1 MRLPPRS
8 AQLQNLRVGFPIF
21 RGKEK
26 YAYSVRPSLTRRVS
40 ICRVLLAVRSRSPSL
55 KCSGFHFP
63 RKREIRV
70 FSASLAYASGFHL
83 SRKSNIAQRQNAQA
97 RVSDACLTS
106 HPEPCSMETRPRQ
119 RGRATHAQHLAP
131 SPAQW
136 KPERASEGERRMLNI
151 SPRTPLNGN
160 PNASARASDAC
171 LTSRPEPHSME
182 TRTRQRG
189 RATYAQ
195 YLSPNPAQWKSE
207 RVSEGERRMPHIS
220 P

>member
-1 MRLPPRS
+1 MLNISPRALLNGNPTAS
-8 AQLQNLRVGFPIF
+8 AR
-21 RGKEK
+21 
-26 YAYSVRPSLTRRVS
+26 A
-40 ICRVLLAVRSRSPSL
+40 
-55 KCSGFHFP
+55 
-63 RKREIRV
+63 
-70 FSASLAYASGFHL
+70 
-83 SRKSNIAQRQNAQA
+83 
-97 RVSDACLTS
+97 SDACSTS
-106 HPEPCSMETRPRQ
+106 RPEPRSMETRTRK
-119 RGRATHAQHLAP
+119 RGRATHAQHLVLN
-131 SPAQW
+131 PAQW